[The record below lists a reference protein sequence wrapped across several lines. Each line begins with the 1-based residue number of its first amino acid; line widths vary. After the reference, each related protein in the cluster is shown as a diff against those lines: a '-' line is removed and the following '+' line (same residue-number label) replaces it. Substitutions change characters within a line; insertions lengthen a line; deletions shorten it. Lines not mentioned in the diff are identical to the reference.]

1 MYDTYLQAPYPRNCK
16 KICSK
21 AVKYFDSKIS
31 ENEYIFEDNL
41 FETIKCKLSDENITI
56 EFPSISQKI
65 IIFKKPVI
73 FRYNNG
79 SIEVFDEENLKK
91 VLNDYNNEYLFYS
104 EEKAREKN
112 EILMNRPSEVRLIPK
127 TKLNIEYLEYLNEKE
142 DIPKNENTVSINAC
156 KLTTMDLNSLNVKR
170 NENFEVAIKD
180 RMFLFKI
187 LNEFLDSKYKILKIF
202 GSDGIGKSISFLYY
216 THIKQKYKII
226 YFNLKELYI
235 KLKNDQIDIMMAQ
248 LLSYFTCETQKNNN
262 KIAEKIAFA
271 NFKDKESEIRNII
284 LEYQEFDFWKI
295 LQRLISDQFFKDNT
309 LIILDQ
315 YKTENDPNE
324 KLLNIQNML
333 MTHLLYDSIKILIS
347 SSINDS
353 GVKEDFE
360 LDLLALFHIYDNN
373 NMTKDNHDN
382 MIINNDLNTN
392 EHESKLKEQ
401 KEPNTF
407 NKLKN
412 ENYLMSESFNH
423 RKNMIKN
430 NLIEIIYISQLIS
443 AQNLTNEKRE
453 IITKMHDFNYNPKY
467 YYKFKKYCFDNE
479 KYFNIDELYTYF
491 SENNY
496 QSISKKI
503 KNYYSDYYKNSKDTA
518 IPMFDYIL
526 NIDNKINSE
535 FIFTFAQLIEI
546 LQTIP
551 LKYIKILKD
560 SNNGNKKA
568 DESSNNFIIF
578 NESVINDTFKLNYLY
593 PFIKFVFSRLIFDL
607 EKINLQHISPGGIG
621 SILEKLI
628 KKSLFTEKSY
638 GEFNYRVVYSFIN
651 SITKVIENK
660 KSGID
665 IFNFRKINYDDI
677 KENLLVEKSN
687 CYYICPDLS
696 NNPNLDSII
705 LIPPDIYN
713 PNNMKYWL
721 ISLQITINKP
731 GRKMKSLQEYHSS
744 TIQAALLM
752 ERIYRI
758 KIINKYFIFV
768 LLKEYNNEETKK
780 ELIKE
785 KIPYIYYSSI
795 DKKFHFH
802 DDSKIINIKQLIKD
816 DYIINDKPIEKEI
829 IAIKTGVFK
838 NLQSNLNKKR
848 KRNQNIDDIYSQERR
863 KIFPDDDPIQLPED
877 VIKKLNKKMK
887 TITKKE
893 KNFQIRYAFVSP
905 FYKIEGLS
913 EDLFGLI
920 FFKGNVFIYYD
931 NKIYDINESKKSN
944 AISQELEKYIN
955 EALND
960 KIKFSDEYGQSYKKS
975 KEYDNLIKYYQY
987 KPSSIYVYWI
997 E

>member
-1 MYDTYLQAPYPRNCK
+1 
-16 KICSK
+16 
-21 AVKYFDSKIS
+21 
-31 ENEYIFEDNL
+31 
-41 FETIKCKLSDENITI
+41 
-56 EFPSISQKI
+56 
-65 IIFKKPVI
+65 
-73 FRYNNG
+73 
-79 SIEVFDEENLKK
+79 
-91 VLNDYNNEYLFYS
+91 
-104 EEKAREKN
+104 
-112 EILMNRPSEVRLIPK
+112 MNRPSEVRLIPK

-382 MIINNDLNTN
+382 MIINNDLNIN

-560 SNNGNKKA
+560 SNNDNKKA

-975 KEYDNLIKYYQY
+975 KEYDNLIKYYQH

>member
-21 AVKYFDSKIS
+21 AVKYFASNISK
-31 ENEYIFEDNL
+31 NEYIFEDNL
-41 FETIKCKLSDENITI
+41 FETIECKLSDENITI

-65 IIFKKPVI
+65 NIFKNPII

-91 VLNDYNNEYLFYS
+91 VLNDYNNDYLFYCQ
-104 EEKAREKN
+104 EKAREKD
-112 EILMNRPSEVRLIPK
+112 EIIMNRPSEVRLIPK
-127 TKLNIEYLEYLNEKE
+127 TKLNIEYLEHLNGKE
-142 DIPKNENTVSINAC
+142 DIPKDENTISINAC

-187 LNEFLDSKYKILKIF
+187 LNEFLDSKYKVLKIF

-216 THIKQKYKII
+216 THTKQKYKII
-226 YFNLKELYI
+226 YFNLKELYT

-248 LLSYFTCETQKNNN
+248 LLSYFTCETEKNNN

-284 LEYQEFDFWKI
+284 LDYKEFDFWKI
-295 LQRLISDQFFKDNT
+295 LERLISDQFFKFNT

-315 YKTENDPNE
+315 YKTENDHNE

-333 MTHLLYDSIKILIS
+333 MSHLLYNSIKILIS

-373 NMTKDNHDN
+373 NMTKDNHNDII
-382 MIINNDLNTN
+382 IINDKNTN
-392 EHESKLKEQ
+392 EHVSKLKEQ

-407 NKLKN
+407 NKQKN
-412 ENYLMSESFNH
+412 ENYLKSESFNH

-443 AQNLTNEKRE
+443 AQNLTNENEE
-453 IITKMHDFNYNPKY
+453 IITKMQDFNYNPKY
-467 YYKFKKYCFDNE
+467 FYKFKKYCLDNE
-479 KYFNIDELYTYF
+479 KYYNIDELYTYF

-535 FIFTFAQLIEI
+535 FIFTFSQLIEI

-560 SNNGNKKA
+560 SNNDNKTS

-578 NESVINDTFKLNYLY
+578 NELVIKDTFKLNYLY
-593 PFIKFVFSRLIFDL
+593 PFIKFVFARLIFDL

-638 GEFNYRVVYSFIN
+638 GEFNYRAVYSFIN

-660 KSGID
+660 KSVID
-665 IFNFRKINYDDI
+665 IFNFKKMNYDDI

-687 CYYICPDLS
+687 CYYICPELS
-696 NNPNLDSII
+696 INPNLDSII

-713 PNNMKYWL
+713 PNEMQYWL

-731 GRKMKSLQEYHSS
+731 GRKRKSLQEYHSS

-752 ERIYRI
+752 ERIYHI
-758 KIINKYFIFV
+758 KIINKYFVFV

-795 DKKFHFH
+795 DKKFHFQ
-802 DDSKIINIKQLIKD
+802 DDIQIINIKQLIKD
-816 DYIINDKPIEKEI
+816 DYIISDKPIENEI
-829 IAIKTGVFK
+829 ISIKTGFFK
-838 NLQSNLNKKR
+838 NLQSNLSKKR
-848 KRNQNIDDIYSQERR
+848 KRNELTDDIYSQERR
-863 KIFPDDDPIQLPED
+863 KIFPDDDPIQLPDE
-877 VIKKLNKKMK
+877 VIKKLNEKMK
-887 TITKKE
+887 TITNNE
-893 KNFQIRYAFVSP
+893 KDFQIRYAFVSP
-905 FYKIEGLS
+905 LYKIKGLS

-931 NKIYDINESKKSN
+931 TKIYDINESKKSY

-955 EALND
+955 DALND
-960 KIKFSDEYGQSYKKS
+960 KIKLTDEYGQSYAKP
-975 KEYDNLIKYYQY
+975 KEYVNLIKYNQY